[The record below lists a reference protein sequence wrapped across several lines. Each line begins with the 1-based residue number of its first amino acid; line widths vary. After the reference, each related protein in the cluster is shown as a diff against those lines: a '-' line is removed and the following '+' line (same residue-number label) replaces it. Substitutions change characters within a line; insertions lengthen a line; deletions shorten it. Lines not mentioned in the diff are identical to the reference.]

1 MSEQKVAFITG
12 ANRGIGFETAK
23 KLGKLGIFPVIG
35 SRNETAGE
43 TAVEKLKAEGIEA
56 GFIKFDV
63 SDKNDYPRAYAYF
76 DQKFGRLDILVNN
89 AGISLEGDP
98 MSAFGRENA
107 TSGVSEE
114 TLRGTLEAN
123 FFGVVLSTQALLP
136 LIRKSDAG
144 RIVNV
149 SSILGSLGVHS
160 DPASQIYD
168 IKMFA
173 YGTSKT
179 ALNSFTVYLAH
190 ELRHTSIK
198 VNAAHPGWIQ
208 TELGG
213 TAAPMTPQDGAETS
227 VRLATLAEDG
237 PTGGFFHLEESIA
250 W

>member
-35 SRNETAGE
+35 SRNEASGKE
-43 TAVEKLKAEGIEA
+43 AVAKLKAEGIEA
-56 GFIKFDV
+56 GSIKFDV
-63 SDKNDYPRAYAYF
+63 TKKADYASAYSYF
-76 DQKFGRLDILVNN
+76 ESKFGKLDILVNN
-89 AGISLEGDP
+89 AGIGLEGEP
-98 MSAFGRENA
+98 AHAIGKANA

-114 TLRGTLEAN
+114 VLRGTFDAN

-136 LIRKSDAG
+136 LIKKSDAG

-149 SSILGSLGVHS
+149 SSNLGSLSLHS
-160 DPASQIYD
+160 DPNAPLYA

-173 YGTSKT
+173 YDTSKT
-179 ALNSFTVYLAH
+179 ALNSFTVHLAH
-190 ELRHTSIK
+190 ELKDTTIK
-198 VNAAHPGWIQ
+198 VNSLHPGWVH

-213 TAAPMTPQDGAETS
+213 SIAPMTPEDGALTS
-227 VRLATLAEDG
+227 LRLATLPEDG
-237 PTGGFFHLEESIA
+237 PTGGYFYLEETIA